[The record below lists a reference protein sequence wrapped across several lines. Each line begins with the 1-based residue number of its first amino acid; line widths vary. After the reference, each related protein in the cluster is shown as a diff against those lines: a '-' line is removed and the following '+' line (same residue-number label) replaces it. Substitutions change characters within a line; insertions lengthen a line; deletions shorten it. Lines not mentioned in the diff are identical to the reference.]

1 MVYNCRTEISINSV
15 DLGNVSMEIDVKNT
29 NVMENNSL
37 LYQEKTFPSHNLRLM
52 KSNSSASLT
61 EERKMIIK
69 RKCCFILAS
78 CTSGPRLT
86 YF

>member
-1 MVYNCRTEISINSV
+1 MVYNCRTEISINTV
-15 DLGNVSMEIDVKNT
+15 DLGNVSVEIDVKNT

-37 LYQEKTFPSHNLRLM
+37 LYQEKTFPSHNVRLM

-61 EERKMIIK
+61 EERKMIIN

-78 CTSGPRLT
+78 CTAGPRLT
-86 YF
+86 